1 MKVSPQ
7 RWKKLKKINWLTNK
21 YKKNKKKMKK
31 LLFPV
36 ALLFGALSISAQ
48 KMTVENVYKASPRN
62 AAAIKEGSEVKG
74 YYFFFISDKIDKK
87 TNEYTLRITDNTLKI
102 LKDVKFQDSKHVY
115 ILESSF
121 NGTDLIFLLYNDDE
135 RTFEYQVFGADGK
148 KKHTYNRQLT
158 KKEERY
164 LEATYLAVDDD
175 EETYKGLY
183 PIDNTGFISVMP
195 SREDKDYTFQVD
207 YFSSEKRKQW
217 TYTPTEG
224 GKKFVGDYLGY
235 NKGVVYIEV
244 LRYGGAFDQKP
255 DSYILGL
262 SLETGKKL
270 FEKPTDSKFRFYPA
284 SLSLINDGKAYIYG
298 EFFDTD
304 ANIIKDKSKGFAFW
318 AIDEKGSITS
328 EKYLSWD
335 IEMAKFLD
343 VTSKGKIADFG
354 FMYLHQ
360 IIQTADGKIFA
371 IGEGY
376 KKVASALGIAST
388 ILTRGRGASMTKI
401 KITDMMLLTFD
412 QEFNIKAAK
421 VYDKNSNNVELPSGY
436 EFVSTPLLGKMIKFY
451 YGGFDYAYTQ
461 LNNDKTSFSVCYSD
475 FVKEKGSYKGGTFNS
490 ITYTDGKF
498 STDRINTKSDAKFS
512 AVYPSK
518 QGQVLIMD
526 YYKKDKRLELHI
538 EKLN

>member
-1 MKVSPQ
+1 MKQ
-7 RWKKLKKINWLTNK
+7 
-21 YKKNKKKMKK
+21 
-31 LLFPV
+31 LFIAFV
-36 ALLFGALSISAQ
+36 FVLGCSLSALAQ
-48 KMTVENVYKASPRN
+48 KMTVENVHKASPRN

-87 TNEYTLRITDNTLKI
+87 TNEYTLRITDDNLKM

-121 NGTDLIFLLYNDDE
+121 NGTDLVFLLYNDDE
-135 RTFEYQVFGADGK
+135 NTFEYQVYGADGK
-148 KKHTYNRQLT
+148 KKHNYLRQIT

-164 LEATYLAVDDD
+164 LKLTYLAMNDDD
-175 EETYKGLY
+175 EQYKGLY
-183 PIDNTGFISVMP
+183 PIENTGFISVMP

-207 YFSSEKRKQW
+207 YFSSQKKKQW

-224 GKKFVGDYLGY
+224 GKKFVGDYLGNY
-235 NKGVVYIEV
+235 NGVVYLEV

-262 SLETGKKL
+262 NLETGKKL

-284 SLSLINDGKAYIYG
+284 SMSLVNGGKPYLYG
-298 EFFDTD
+298 EYFDVD
-304 ANIIKDKSKGFAFW
+304 ANIMKDKSSGFAFW
-318 AIDEKGSITS
+318 GIDEAGKITS
-328 EKYLSWD
+328 EKYVSWSVD
-335 IEMAKFLD
+335 MSKYLD
-343 VTSKGKIADFG
+343 VSSKGKIEDFG

-360 IIQTADGKIFA
+360 IVQTADGKIYA
-371 IGEGY
+371 VGEGF

-388 ILTRGRGASMTKI
+388 ILGAASGSRGGASMAKI
-401 KITDMMLLTFD
+401 KVTDMMLLTFD
-412 QEFNIKAAK
+412 QDFNIKGAK
-421 VYDKNSNNVELPSGY
+421 VYDKNSNSVEFPSGS
-436 EFVSTPLLGKMIKFY
+436 EFVSTPLMGKMLKYY

-461 LNNDKTSFSVCYSD
+461 VNKDLTSFSVCYSD
-475 FVKEKGSYKGGTFNS
+475 FVREKGGYKGGTFNS
-490 ITYTDGKF
+490 ITCTDGKIT
-498 STDRINTKSDAKFS
+498 TDKINTKSDAKFS

-526 YYKKDKRLELHI
+526 YYKKDKRLEMHI

>member
-1 MKVSPQ
+1 MRTLLLVFVCM
-7 RWKKLKKINWLTNK
+7 LGIVTTN
-21 YKKNKKKMKK
+21 
-31 LLFPV
+31 
-36 ALLFGALSISAQ
+36 AQ
-48 KMTVENVYKASPRN
+48 KMTVENVHKASARN

-87 TNEYTLRITDNTLKI
+87 TNEYTLRITDNTLKL

-135 RTFEYQVFGADGK
+135 RTFEYQIYGADGK
-148 KKHTYNRQLT
+148 KKHNYMRQLT
-158 KKEERY
+158 KKEERF
-164 LEATYLAVDDD
+164 LEATYLSMDDD

-183 PIDNTGFISVMP
+183 PIENTGFVSVMP

-207 YFSSEKRKQW
+207 YFSSEKKKQW
-217 TYTPTEG
+217 TYTPTDG
-224 GKKFVGDYLGY
+224 GKRFVGDYLGCY
-235 NKGVVYIEV
+235 KGVAYIEV
-244 LRYGGAFDQKP
+244 LRFGGAFDGKP

-284 SLSLINDGKAYIYG
+284 SLSLINGGKAYIYG

-304 ANIIKDKSKGFAFW
+304 GNIIKDKSKGFAFW
-318 AIDEKGSITS
+318 EIDEKGVIAS

-335 IEMAKFLD
+335 IEMAKYLD

-360 IIQTADGKIFA
+360 IVQTADGKIFA

-401 KITDMMLLTFD
+401 KVTDMMLLTFD
-412 QEFNIKAAK
+412 KDFNIKGAK
-421 VYDKNSNNVELPSGY
+421 MYDKNSNNVELPGGY
-436 EFVSTPLLGKMIKFY
+436 EFVSTPLLGKMLKFY
-451 YGGFDYAYTQ
+451 YGGFDYSYTQ
-461 LNNDKTSFSVCYSD
+461 VNKDASSFSVCYSD

-490 ITYTDGKF
+490 ITYTDGKIT
-498 STDRINTKSDAKFS
+498 TDRINTKSDAKFS
-512 AVYPSK
+512 AIYPSK

-526 YYKKDKRLELHI
+526 YFKKDKRLEMHI

>member
-1 MKVSPQ
+1 
-7 RWKKLKKINWLTNK
+7 
-21 YKKNKKKMKK
+21 MKK
-31 LLFPV
+31 VLLV
-36 ALLFGALSISAQ
+36 VVLILSYSLTINAQ

-62 AAAIKEGSEVKG
+62 AAAIKEGSDVKG

-87 TNEYTLRITDNTLKI
+87 TNEYTLRITDNSLKI
-102 LKDVKFQDSKHVY
+102 LKEVKFQDSKHVY

-121 NGTDLIFLLYNDDE
+121 NGTDLIFLFYNDDE
-135 RTFEYQVFGADGK
+135 NTFEYQVYGADGK
-148 KKHTYNRQLT
+148 KKHTYNRQLS
-158 KKEERY
+158 KKEERF
-164 LEATYLAVDDD
+164 LETTYLALDDD

-183 PIDNTGFISVMP
+183 PIQGSGFVSVMP

-207 YFSSEKRKQW
+207 FFSTEKKKQW
-217 TYTPTEG
+217 TYIPTEG

-235 NKGVVYIEV
+235 YKGVVYIEV

-262 SLETGKKL
+262 NLETGKKL

-284 SLSLINDGKAYIYG
+284 SLSLVNEGKAYIYG
-298 EFFDTD
+298 EYFDVD
-304 ANIIKDKSKGFAFW
+304 ANIMKDKSKGFAFW
-318 AIDEKGSITS
+318 GIDEKGAITS

-335 IEMAKFLD
+335 IEMAKYLD

-360 IIQTADGKIFA
+360 FVQTTDGKIYA
-371 IGEGY
+371 IGEGF
-376 KKVASALGIAST
+376 KKTASALGIASA
-388 ILTRGRGASMTKI
+388 ILTKGRGGASVTKA
-401 KITDMMLLTFD
+401 KVTDMMVLTFD
-412 QEFNIKAAK
+412 QDFNIKGAK
-421 VYDKNSNNVELPSGY
+421 VYEKNSNNIELPNGY
-436 EFVSTPLLGKMIKFY
+436 DFMSTPLLGKLLKY
-451 YGGFDYAYTQ
+451 YFGGFDYAYTQ
-461 LNNDKTSFSVCYSD
+461 VNNDFTSFSVYYSD

-498 STDRINTKSDAKFS
+498 TTDRINTKSDSKFS
-512 AVYPSK
+512 AIYPSK

-526 YYKKDKRLELHI
+526 YYKKDKRLEMHI

>member
-1 MKVSPQ
+1 MK
-7 RWKKLKKINWLTNK
+7 R
-21 YKKNKKKMKK
+21 
-31 LLFPV
+31 LLFPF
-36 ALLFGALSISAQ
+36 ALLFAALTINAQ

-62 AAAIKEGSEVKG
+62 AAAIKQGTDVKG

-87 TNEYTLRITDNTLKI
+87 TNEYTLRITDNTLKV

-121 NGTDLIFLLYNDDE
+121 NGTDLIFLFYNDDE
-135 RTFEYQVFGADGK
+135 NTFEYQVFGADGK

-158 KKEERY
+158 KKEERF
-164 LEATYLAVDDD
+164 LETTYLALDDD

-183 PIDNTGFISVMP
+183 PVEGSGFISVMP

-207 YFSSEKRKQW
+207 FFSTEKKKQW

-224 GKKFVGDYLGY
+224 GKKFIGDYLGY
-235 NKGVVYIEV
+235 YKGVVYIEV
-244 LRYGGAFDQKP
+244 LRYGGAFDKKP

-262 SLETGKKL
+262 SLETGRQL

-284 SLSLINDGKAYIYG
+284 SLSLVNEGKAYIYG
-298 EFFDTD
+298 EYFDID
-304 ANIIKDKSKGFAFW
+304 ANIMKDKSKGFAFW
-318 AIDEKGSITS
+318 GVDEKGAITS

-335 IEMAKFLD
+335 VEMSKYLD

-360 IIQTADGKIFA
+360 FIQTADGKIYA

-376 KKVASALGIAST
+376 KKVASALGIASA
-388 ILTRGRGASMTKI
+388 ILTRGRGGASMTKAQV
-401 KITDMMLLTFD
+401 TDMMVLTFD
-412 QEFNIKAAK
+412 KDFNIKGAK
-421 VYDKNSNNVELPSGY
+421 IYEKNSNNIELPSGY
-436 EFVSTPLLGKMIKFY
+436 DFMSTPILGKLLKY
-451 YGGFDYAYTQ
+451 YFGGFDYAYTQ
-461 LNNDKTSFSVCYSD
+461 VNNDFTSFSVYYSD

-490 ITYTDGKF
+490 ITYADGKF
-498 STDRINTKSDAKFS
+498 TTDRINTKSDAKFS

-526 YYKKDKRLELHI
+526 YYKKDKRLEMHI
-538 EKLN
+538 EKMN